1 MLDMVMDFYE
11 IYTKYKEYTNAR
23 FFKKIKYKKLIRHIN
38 SYIDYNTLEGVIF
51 TLMNYIKLSHC
62 QHNFEMFGNE
72 IRFTLEDDMS
82 VSYNDKLGK
91 ILVYDHDCLYEFYSY
106 KEDTLTPELKK
117 KWNKVLPKLK
127 NRLVQDILKLCDMME
142 DNYKEK
148 EGSN

>member
-11 IYTKYKEYTNAR
+11 IYTKYKEYDNAKL
-23 FFKKIKYKKLIRHIN
+23 FKKIKYKKLLKNIR
-38 SYIDYNTLEGVIF
+38 SYINYNTLEGVIF

-62 QHNFEMFGNE
+62 EHSFEMFGNE

-106 KEDTLTPELKK
+106 KEYTLTPELQKRL
-117 KWNKVLPKLK
+117 NKILPKLEDALSK
-127 NRLVQDILKLCDMME
+127 DILKLCDMMK
-142 DNYKEK
+142 DKHYYD
-148 EGSN
+148 